1 MKNSN
6 KRYTIALPA
15 KILILLVIVGLLFG
29 GVYKALKSGVVKASD
44 NTNKILGITVNDTD
58 EDGNILN
65 TDKVSEDTLNLS
77 LDEWIG

>member
-15 KILILLVIVGLLFG
+15 KILILLVIVGLLLG

-65 TDKVSEDTLNLS
+65 TDKASEDTLNLS

>member
-15 KILILLVIVGLLFG
+15 KILILLVIIGLLFG

-44 NTNKILGITVNDTD
+44 KTNKVLGITVDD
-58 EDGNILN
+58 VDSDGNIMN
-65 TDKVSEDTLNLS
+65 FDKTDDSVINLS

>member
-15 KILILLVIVGLLFG
+15 KILILLVIIGLLFG

-44 NTNKILGITVNDTD
+44 KTNKVLGITVNDVD
-58 EDGNILN
+58 SDGNIMN
-65 TDKVSEDTLNLS
+65 FDKTDDSVINLS